1 MRKGLILPI
10 AIALPVSALGAAPPS
25 ALAQVAGG
33 LWEITGVPG
42 SQSALRQCV
51 PNVITLAQF
60 EHRGKNCSRSVIS
73 DKPGSLL
80 IRYTCGQAGFGRTQM
95 DVVTPRALR
104 ISTQG
109 ISDELPFNYV
119 LEARRVGDCEK
130 SPSSPHH

>member
-1 MRKGLILPI
+1 MIL
-10 AIALPVSALGAAPPS
+10 ALAFALPASPIGASLPS

-42 SQSALRQCV
+42 SQAPLRQCV
-51 PNVITLAQF
+51 PNVLTLAQF
-60 EHRGKNCSRSVIS
+60 EHRGQNCSRSVIS

-119 LEARRVGDCEK
+119 LEARRVGDCDK